1 MANFIKI
8 KAVDINVANQLSDVI
23 IGGVDSVY
31 QGLANGGASADKFT
45 VYAGGKSYLFTVT
58 AKGKELTLDD
68 RSPEYKSIM
77 NAKKNKQVKTKAVMD
92 KSGTHYSG
100 YSKS

>member
-8 KAVDINVANQLSDVI
+8 KATDIDVANQLSDVI

-31 QGLANGGASADKFT
+31 QGLANGGVSADKFT

-58 AKGKELTLDD
+58 GKGKEWADAFISAATANPGGPLAIVQNSTT
-68 RSPEYKSIM
+68 
-77 NAKKNKQVKTKAVMD
+77 VKVTGIVVA
-92 KSGTHYSG
+92 
-100 YSKS
+100 